1 LWIHSLNKMK
11 KILNLILATAL
22 LSACS
27 KSVVIDDIEQLN
39 GYWEISEVK
48 TPEGDSKTFESNNNA
63 DLFELN
69 ATQGT
74 RTKVVSQIDG
84 SIQSNGIQENFV
96 VKDSANAIYLKYKTD
111 FSEWT
116 EKLEHLNENELIIIN
131 QNNIKYTYK
140 RFTPIN
146 INE

>member
-11 KILNLILATAL
+11 KTLNLILATAL

-116 EKLEHLNENELIIIN
+116 EKLERLNENELIIIN

>member
-1 LWIHSLNKMK
+1 MK
-11 KILNLILATAL
+11 KTLNLILATAL

-116 EKLEHLNENELIIIN
+116 EKLERLNENELIIIN

>member
-1 LWIHSLNKMK
+1 MWIHSLNKMK

-116 EKLEHLNENELIIIN
+116 EKLERLNENELIIIN

>member
-1 LWIHSLNKMK
+1 MWIHSLNKMK

-63 DLFELN
+63 DFFELN

-116 EKLEHLNENELIIIN
+116 EKLERLNENELIIIN

>member
-1 LWIHSLNKMK
+1 MWIHSLNKMK

-69 ATQGT
+69 TTQGT

-116 EKLEHLNENELIIIN
+116 EKLERLNENELIIIN

>member
-1 LWIHSLNKMK
+1 MWIHSLNKMK
-11 KILNLILATAL
+11 KTLNLILATAL

-116 EKLEHLNENELIIIN
+116 EKLERLNENELIIIN

>member
-1 LWIHSLNKMK
+1 MWIHSLNKMK